1 MLKKKKKNIC
11 GWHYKLE
18 SLESIK
24 NINDELDESFD
35 TNLFIKP
42 GYKFKIVDRLIT
54 NFHASK
60 SSLFVLVKTFSKV
73 ILMFYMLML

>member
-1 MLKKKKKNIC
+1 MRA
-11 GWHYKLE
+11 
-18 SLESIK
+18 LESIK
-24 NINDELDESFD
+24 NLNNEQDESFD

-60 SSLFVLVKTFSKV
+60 SSLFVLVKTFSKCDV
-73 ILMFYMLML
+73 DFLYDHAINQNICFSVMEMQC

>member
-1 MLKKKKKNIC
+1 MLKKIKKIYAV
-11 GWHYKLE
+11 GTTSLRA
-18 SLESIK
+18 LESIK

-60 SSLFVLVKTFSKV
+60 SSLFVLVKTFSKL
-73 ILMFYMLML
+73 ILIFYMTML

>member
-1 MLKKKKKNIC
+1 MLKKIKKIYAV
-11 GWHYKLE
+11 GTTSLRA
-18 SLESIK
+18 LESIK

-35 TNLFIKP
+35 TNLIKP

-60 SSLFVLVKTFSKV
+60 SSLFVLVKTF
-73 ILMFYMLML
+73 F